1 VHVDLRKFVSRALK
15 DDPVGVNTIGSTS
28 ANADVISIS
37 IFIRKARNDYTLIGK
52 KEKVTSLE
60 IHLILVGILNG
71 LV

>member
-15 DDPVGVNTIGSTS
+15 DDPVEVGTVGSTS

-37 IFIRKARNDYTLIGK
+37 IFIREARSDYTSMGK

-60 IHLILVGILNG
+60 IHSILVRTLNG